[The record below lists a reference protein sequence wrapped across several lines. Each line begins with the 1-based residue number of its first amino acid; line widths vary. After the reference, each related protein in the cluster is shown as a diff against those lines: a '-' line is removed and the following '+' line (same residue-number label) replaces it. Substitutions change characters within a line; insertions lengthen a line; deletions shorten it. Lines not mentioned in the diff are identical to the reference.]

1 MDGLAGSK
9 LEKVDDLRG
18 PHGHLST
25 AALVDG
31 AARIVAAVGHHH
43 NVVQIGQIV
52 PRPVRFTLLLRSHCR
67 DLVVGAFSTHRTK
80 TTMRHTCIS
89 VFVGQRRRGRARISR
104 SRHGGSSSRQA
115 GNKIVWG
122 RGLSASVNYGARRHS
137 EGPTIYRHLS
147 RCGTFCAEAAVEKIE
162 YCRKFRRYVGG
173 Y

>member
-31 AARIVAAVGHHH
+31 AARIVAAMGHHH

-80 TTMRHTCIS
+80 TTMRHATCIS

-122 RGLSASVNYGARRHS
+122 RGLSASVNYSYGARRHLKGS
-137 EGPTIYRHLS
+137 QSIAICLGAGLFVRRRPLKKLS
-147 RCGTFCAEAAVEKIE
+147 LLAG
-162 YCRKFRRYVGG
+162 
-173 Y
+173 